1 MKNMSGNVDNAGNL
15 SIAHNIMR
23 AYIIK
28 FKGKTIW
35 QNVFRDYKFTFN
47 DGDEIY
53 TGTLFFRKKDVKK
66 YLETLSNKHFYEVVG
81 VTIDKSKI
89 DNRKK
94 C

>member
-1 MKNMSGNVDNAGNL
+1 
-15 SIAHNIMR
+15 MR

-35 QNVFRDYKFTFN
+35 QNMLTDYKFTFN
-47 DGDEIY
+47 CSLIVIRDGDEIY
-53 TGTLFFRKKDVKK
+53 VGTLFFRKKDANK

-94 C
+94 R

>member
-1 MKNMSGNVDNAGNL
+1 
-15 SIAHNIMR
+15 MR
-23 AYIIK
+23 AFTIK
-28 FKGKTIW
+28 HKGKTIW
-35 QNVFRDYKFTFN
+35 QNMLRDYKFTFN

-53 TGTLFFRKKDVKK
+53 VGTLFFRKKDANK
-66 YLETLSNKHFYEVVG
+66 YLETLSNKHLYEVVG

>member
-1 MKNMSGNVDNAGNL
+1 MEIIVR
-15 SIAHNIMR
+15 ITFR
-23 AYIIK
+23 EIIK

-35 QNVFRDYKFTFN
+35 QNVLRDYKFTFN

-53 TGTLFFRKKDVKK
+53 VGTLFFSKKDANK
-66 YLETLSNKHFYEVVG
+66 YLETLKYKEFYEVVG

-94 C
+94 R

>member
-1 MKNMSGNVDNAGNL
+1 
-15 SIAHNIMR
+15 MR

-35 QNVFRDYKFTFN
+35 QNMLRDYKFTFN

-53 TGTLFFRKKDVKK
+53 VGTLFFRKKDANK
-66 YLETLSNKHFYEVVG
+66 YLETLNKELYEVVG

>member
-1 MKNMSGNVDNAGNL
+1 MK
-15 SIAHNIMR
+15 

-28 FKGKTIW
+28 FKGKTILR
-35 QNVFRDYKFTFN
+35 NMLRDYKFTFN

-53 TGTLFFRKKDVKK
+53 VGTLFFRKKDANK
-66 YLETLSNKHFYEVVG
+66 YLEMLKYKELYEVVG
-81 VTIDKSKI
+81 VTINKSKI

>member
-1 MKNMSGNVDNAGNL
+1 
-15 SIAHNIMR
+15 MR

-28 FKGKTIW
+28 FKGKTILR
-35 QNVFRDYKFTFN
+35 NVLIDYKFTFN

-53 TGTLFFRKKDVKK
+53 VGTLFFRKKDAKK

-94 C
+94 R

>member
-1 MKNMSGNVDNAGNL
+1 
-15 SIAHNIMR
+15 MR

-35 QNVFRDYKFTFN
+35 QNMLKENMLKEHKFTFD
-47 DGDEIY
+47 DGEEIY
-53 TGTLFFRKKDVKK
+53 AGTLFFRKTDAKK
-66 YLETLSNKHFYEVVG
+66 YLNTFEYKEFWEVIG

-94 C
+94 R

>member
-1 MKNMSGNVDNAGNL
+1 
-15 SIAHNIMR
+15 MR
-23 AYIIK
+23 AYIVK

-35 QNVFRDYKFTFN
+35 QNMLIECKFTFN

-53 TGTLFFRKKDVKK
+53 AGTLFFRKKDANK

-94 C
+94 R

>member
-1 MKNMSGNVDNAGNL
+1 MIAVLNM
-15 SIAHNIMR
+15 
-23 AYIIK
+23 AYNIK
-28 FKGKTIW
+28 FKGKTILR
-35 QNVFRDYKFTFN
+35 NVLIDYKFTFN

-53 TGTLFFRKKDVKK
+53 VCTLFLRKKDAKK

-94 C
+94 R

>member
-1 MKNMSGNVDNAGNL
+1 
-15 SIAHNIMR
+15 MR

-28 FKGKTIW
+28 FKGKTILR
-35 QNVFRDYKFTFN
+35 NIFTNLKLKVN
-47 DGDEIY
+47 DDDEIY
-53 TGTLFFRKKDVKK
+53 AGILFFRKKDANK

-94 C
+94 R

>member
-1 MKNMSGNVDNAGNL
+1 
-15 SIAHNIMR
+15 MR

-28 FKGKTIW
+28 FKGKTILR
-35 QNVFRDYKFTFN
+35 NMLTDYKFTFN

-53 TGTLFFRKKDVKK
+53 VGTLFFRKKDAKK
-66 YLETLSNKHFYEVVG
+66 YLETLNKELYEVVG

-94 C
+94 R